1 MLSSIFVL
9 HLIGLATLL
18 NAFRAVWNFYDKACS
33 GKTASDYVDFKK
45 YNIEFNKGHE
55 FWGEKVAIFYEFSF
69 GKYPYYKDYNKSIPI
84 NGGLPQNCDFTAHL
98 DVVKQN
104 ITRKIKVRNA
114 TVIGIIDFE
123 EWRPLF
129 SENGYNLKRQKYHY
143 ERPKQEVSDLII
155 AVSDNATAVDHCNKT
170 VGLKYTTPKRMRHS
184 VNLVANGRTFS
195 EEDALWN
202 FFDEICEKKGKVE
215 FASYQIEA
223 NQGRKF
229 WGEKIAI
236 FYEYNF
242 TTYPYYKGYN
252 LSNPIAGGNPQD
264 CDLSAFLKEFE
275 QRINVAIEP
284 NFSGLGVIDLEH
296 WRPLFEENGND
307 KMRIYQNVSIEKAK
321 KQYPNL
327 TEPEVKKKA
336 AEEYDEAAMG
346 FFVKTIEKAH
356 ELRPNGTWGFYGLPY
371 CNFNAGKNNESEC
384 SKEWQG
390 WNDRMMAIFNK
401 SDALYPSIY
410 LGEKDKITPDRSDRY
425 IYAILKEARRIAH
438 KFSPPLPIYT
448 YTKFEYDPQTQFQDF
463 YSEADL
469 CRTIKKPGD
478 MGIDGI
484 IYWSSSRNITHRCV
498 YIKDEV
504 TNPVGPHTNDTVI
517 GHKSCREKLCKGHG
531 KCVSKTNTTCTD
543 KNDYSVKESEYMCEC
558 DFGYVGDS
566 CDHTT
571 TTTTTTTPK
580 PKR

>member
-45 YNIEFNKGHE
+45 YNIEFNKGTPK
-55 FWGEKVAIFYEFSF
+55 GPIFYWNFQHNITHRCFHSMQITNEDNLVMNF
-69 GKYPYYKDYNKSIPI
+69 GVKRMMRANWAAKLIFTIYTSNPTIFCRDLNIASSV
-84 NGGLPQNCDFTAHL
+84 NCDFTAHL

-129 SENGYNLKRQKYHY
+129 SENGYNLKRNNFIVLCVYAWELSQKYHY

-195 EEDALWN
+195 EED
-202 FFDEICEKKGKVE
+202 
-215 FASYQIEA
+215 
-223 NQGRKF
+223 
-229 WGEKIAI
+229 
-236 FYEYNF
+236 
-242 TTYPYYKGYN
+242 
-252 LSNPIAGGNPQD
+252 D